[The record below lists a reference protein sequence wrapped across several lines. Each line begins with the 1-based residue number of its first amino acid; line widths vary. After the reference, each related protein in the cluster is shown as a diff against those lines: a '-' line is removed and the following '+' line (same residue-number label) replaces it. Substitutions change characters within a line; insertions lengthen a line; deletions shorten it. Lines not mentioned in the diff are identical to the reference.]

1 MQAAGIL
8 GTGSYVPEKVITNHD
23 LEQIVDTSDEWITT
37 RTGIKE
43 RRQARPDQATSDL
56 CLEAASRA
64 LADANTAPEEI
75 DLVIV
80 ATVTPDMMFPAT
92 ACLVQERL
100 GATRAGAFDLEAGC
114 SGFMYGLVLASQMVA
129 TGSLRKVLLIG
140 AETFSRIIN
149 WEDRSTC
156 VLFGDGAGAAVIGP
170 VAEGLGVLSF
180 CLGSDGEGGK
190 WLYQPAGGS
199 RLPASA
205 ETVAKKLHTIHMHGN
220 EVFKYAVRVMEEAS
234 LTALSRCGLT
244 PQDIDFFVPH
254 QANTRII
261 EAARKRLDIP
271 PEKAFL
277 NIHRY
282 GNLSSASIPLA
293 LDEASKAGLLHFG
306 DTVLLSAFGAGFTW
320 GAAVL
325 KWAK

>member
-8 GTGSYVPEKVITNHD
+8 GTGSYLPEKVVTNQD
-23 LEQIVDTSDEWITT
+23 LEQVVDTSDEWITT

-56 CLEAASRA
+56 CLEAARQA
-64 LADANTAPEEI
+64 LADANTGPEEI

-92 ACLVQERL
+92 ACLVQDRL
-100 GATRAGAFDLEAGC
+100 RASGAAAFDLEAGC
-114 SGFMYGLVLASQMVA
+114 SGFMYGLALASQMIA
-129 TGSLRKVLLIG
+129 TGSLRKALVIG

-149 WEDRSTC
+149 WEDRGTC
-156 VLFGDGAGAAVIGP
+156 VLFGDGAGAAVVGP
-170 VAEGLGVLSF
+170 VPEGLGVLSF
-180 CLGSDGEGGK
+180 YLGSDGEGGK

-205 ETVAKKLHTIHMHGN
+205 ETVAGRMHTIHMHGN

-244 PQDIDFFVPH
+244 PREVDFFVPH
-254 QANTRII
+254 QANIRIV

-277 NIHRY
+277 NIHRC
-282 GNLSSASIPLA
+282 GNISSASIPLA
-293 LDEASKAGLLHFG
+293 LDEASKAGRMHFG
-306 DTVLLSAFGAGFTW
+306 DTVLLAAFGAGFTW